1 MSVTEGHQKLT
12 RQDRKAATRARI
24 KQTALECFLKD
35 GFEATGIGA
44 IAKRA
49 GVAHGT
55 FYVHFPSKEA
65 VIDELLEGFNQQLA
79 TALEPVM
86 LAAATLPLQQLVQ
99 LAAEAFLDQWE
110 RNKDFVRC
118 YAARSAAGLRLE
130 ALRDGVNPPMTV
142 LLRAAWRHAAGDRVA
157 AEQVELATQALLA
170 MWLRVGMQY
179 LFAEAV
185 SRQGAVDTLVRMT
198 VGAVGALLSP
208 AD

>member
-1 MSVTEGHQKLT
+1 MSVTAGHQKLT
-12 RQDRKAATRARI
+12 RRDRKAATRARI
-24 KQTALECFLKD
+24 KQTALDCFLQD
-35 GFEATGIGA
+35 GFEATSIGA

-65 VIDELLEGFNQQLA
+65 VIDELLDEFNQQLA
-79 TALEPVM
+79 MALQPVM
-86 LAAATLPLQQLVQ
+86 LAAGELPLQQLVQ
-99 LAAEAFLDQWE
+99 LAAETFLDHWE

-130 ALRDGVNPPMTV
+130 ALRDGVNPPMTG
-142 LLRAAWRHAAGDRVA
+142 LLRAAWRHAAGDRVE
-157 AEQVELATQALLA
+157 AEQIELATQALLA

-185 SRQGAVDTLVRMT
+185 SRRGAVETLVRMT
-198 VGAVGALLSP
+198 VGAVGALLDQ
-208 AD
+208 AQ